1 MLPIPVNNII
11 SALQTA
17 VSPVILISGLG
28 LLLLTMTN
36 RLGRAIDRARALS
49 SSTVPAQPEV
59 QAQLNV
65 LVHRARLLRSAIMCA
80 VSSALFAALLVIFLF
95 ITVLLNKDLAGIICI
110 LFIFCMLGLIGALLF
125 FMRDVNLSLEALRAK
140 LKA

>member
-1 MLPIPVNNII
+1 MNEFPVSNIV

-49 SSTVPAQPEV
+49 SSESPQRPEV
-59 QAQLNV
+59 RAQINILVERAQL
-65 LVHRARLLRSAIMCA
+65 LRRAILCA
-80 VSSALFAALLVIFLF
+80 VSSALCAALLVMTLF
-95 ITVLLNKDLAGIICI
+95 ITVLLNKNLSSITCA
-110 LFIFCMLGLIGALLF
+110 LFILCMAGLIGSLAF
-125 FMRDVNLSLEALRAK
+125 FMRDVNLSLEALQTK
-140 LKA
+140 LKV